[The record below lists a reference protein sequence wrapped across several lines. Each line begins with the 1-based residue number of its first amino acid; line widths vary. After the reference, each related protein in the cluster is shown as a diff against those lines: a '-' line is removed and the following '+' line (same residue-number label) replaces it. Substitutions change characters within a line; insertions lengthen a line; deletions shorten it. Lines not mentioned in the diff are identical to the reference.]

1 VGKKHLS
8 FSGQKWE
15 IVIGLVALLSVYT
28 VTLFARDL
36 FDVTSESFRGHIYY
50 PWIIAIPQLG
60 LIVFLISQSGSRRLI
75 NFLRINNS
83 INYKSVV
90 IVLMTVA
97 VNLGFAA
104 FYSMLMLSAEFD
116 LLMPPEIPK
125 MILGTGWFVIVNLIA
140 VGIFVPIVEE
150 VFFRGFL
157 MVSLARYF
165 GVCKSLFLTS
175 ILFACL
181 HAHIGLLVPILFSSI
196 TVSLIFL
203 YFKSLWMAICVH
215 SFQNVLVSIVAASS

>member
-1 VGKKHLS
+1 VEKKLLS
-8 FSGQKWE
+8 LSGNKCE
-15 IVIGLVALLSVYT
+15 IAIGLIVLLSVYI

-36 FDVTSESFRGHIYY
+36 FDVTSENFLGHIYY
-50 PWIIAIPQLG
+50 PWVIAVPQLG
-60 LIVFLISQSGSRRLI
+60 LIVFLISQSGVRRLI

-83 INYKSVV
+83 INYKSAV
-90 IVLMTVA
+90 IIFMTVA
-97 VNLGFAA
+97 LNLGFAA
-104 FYSMLMLSAEFD
+104 FYSMLILSAEFD

-157 MVSLARYF
+157 MVSIASYF
-165 GVCKSLFLTS
+165 GICKSLFLTS

-203 YFKSLWMAICVH
+203 YFKSLWMAISVH